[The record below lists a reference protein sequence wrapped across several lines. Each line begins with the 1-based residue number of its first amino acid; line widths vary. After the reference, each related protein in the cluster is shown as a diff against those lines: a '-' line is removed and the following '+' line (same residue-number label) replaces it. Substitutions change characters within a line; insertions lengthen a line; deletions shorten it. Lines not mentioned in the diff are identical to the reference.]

1 MPKSSFDQINRDE
14 KKILQEIKKNANN
27 SINAIAKKFNFSRQ
41 KVWRI
46 IKKLEKE
53 KTIWGY
59 TAIMNEEK
67 YGTKKFYVLIKRSNM
82 PLDRELAEKI
92 ISRHLE
98 EISFEI
104 DVTIETSIYIHGEY
118 DWIMIIE
125 AKDITKAKQF
135 TEMLNKLYQG
145 YIEEIQ
151 ILQIL
156 FPIKVHGIIN
166 PEKQRLKEFV

>member
-1 MPKSSFDQINRDE
+1 MPKSSFEQMNEDE

-27 SINAIAKKFNFSRQ
+27 SINAIAKKYNFSRQ

-46 IKKLEKE
+46 LKKLEKE

-67 YGTKKFYVLIKRSNM
+67 YGTNKFFILIKRSNM
-82 PLDRELAEKI
+82 PLDKEIANRI
-92 ISRHLE
+92 ISRNIE
-98 EISFEI
+98 DTSFDI
-104 DVTIETSIYIHGEY
+104 DVQIETSIYIHGEY
-118 DWIMIIE
+118 DWIMIVE
-125 AKDITKAKQF
+125 AEDITKAKQF

-145 YIEEIQ
+145 YIDEIQ

-156 FPIKVHGIIN
+156 FPVKVHGIIN
-166 PEKQRLKEFV
+166 PDKDKLIEFV

>member
-1 MPKSSFDQINRDE
+1 MPKSSFEQINRDE

-82 PLDRELAEKI
+82 PLDKEIAKKI
-92 ISRHLE
+92 IYRHLE
-98 EISFEI
+98 EKSSEI
-104 DVTIETSIYIHGEY
+104 DVIIETSIYVHGEY
-118 DWIMIIE
+118 DWIIIIE
-125 AKDITKAKQF
+125 AEDITKAKQF

-145 YIEEIQ
+145 YIDEIHV
-151 ILQIL
+151 LQIL
-156 FPIKVHGIIN
+156 FPIKVHGIMN
-166 PEKQRLKEFV
+166 PDKENLEKFV